1 MSDKTKIEEQGWNEL
16 YAMWFECLNCGSID
30 IADGYN
36 YCPNCG
42 KEIDWE
48 VGRYEK

>member
-1 MSDKTKIEEQGWNEL
+1 MSDKTKVEEQCWYEL
-16 YAMWFECLNCGSID
+16 YTMWFECLNCGSSD
-30 IADGYN
+30 VAHGYK

-48 VGRYEK
+48 EKDE